1 MQTLTPYNLDKP
13 EDGDRGSV
21 FWDALAEAIQRLH
34 DHAHDG
40 DDSAP
45 VSSANLTAT
54 TQDITSWTEVSTD
67 MWRATV
73 TLPTGITFSDFSMEF
88 VITASDDA
96 NDEGQ
101 RIHPTITK
109 ITESSMYVYVHK
121 DGMTVKAI
129 YR

>member
-1 MQTLTPYNLDKP
+1 MQTLSNGIKKP

-21 FWDALAEAIQRLH
+21 FWDAMADNFQIQN
-34 DHAHDG
+34 DHTHDG
-40 DDSAP
+40 NDSEP
-45 VSSANLTAT
+45 LPSTSITAT
-54 TQDITSWTEVSTD
+54 SQNIDTWTEVSTD

-73 TLPTGITFSDFSMEF
+73 TLPTGITFSDFGMEF
-88 VITASDDA
+88 IITASDDA

-101 RIHPTITK
+101 RIHPTVTK